1 MRTAIIRGKDLDQET
16 VCDTL
21 ALFFSSDFLGF
32 EDISPVRLNDADVII
47 VNLCKAGDGDLHRLR
62 ARRAALEAF
71 PRIAIVTRGHR
82 TELQQAEA
90 LGFAHIHFAD
100 DPVGTLVKRV
110 RDLGAPRPLYALPDG
125 VSRPMAAAYEK
136 TSAVLEEMHL
146 ASVTD
151 GPIPVDRSKDA
162 ARDLLNV
169 LERDGVHAW
178 LKAVKTHHSP
188 TFGHSLE
195 VAGLAGWFANELG
208 WTRSECLQVTA
219 GGLLHDIGKSRIPL
233 AVLDKPAVLNE
244 AERDLVRKHAEFGY
258 QIIKH
263 RTEVDNETKEIVF
276 FHHELLDGSGYPF
289 GLSADRISLKVRL
302 VTICDLYSALTEER
316 AYKETLTPRQAIAV
330 MNKMDRKIDQDLY
343 RTFRSLIL
351 PREGFGRVQ
360 RA

>member
-1 MRTAIIRGKDLDQET
+1 MRIAIIRSKDFEDKS
-16 VCDTL
+16 VCDKL
-21 ALFFSSDFLGF
+21 ALLFSSDFLVF
-32 EDISPVRLNDADVII
+32 NDISPVRLNTADVVI
-47 VNLCKAGDGDLHRLR
+47 VELSKSNDGDMHLLR
-62 ARRAALEAF
+62 ARSAAFEAF
-71 PRIAIVTRGHR
+71 PKIAIVTRGHR
-82 TELQQAEA
+82 TEIQQAEA

-125 VSRPMAAAYEK
+125 FSRPMAAVYEK
-136 TSAVLEEMHL
+136 TSTVLEEMHL

-162 ARDLLNV
+162 ARDLLNA
-169 LERDGVHAW
+169 LEMDGVHAW
-178 LKAVKTHHSP
+178 LNAVKTHHSP

-233 AVLDKPAVLNE
+233 AVLDKPDALNE
-244 AERDLVRKHAEFGY
+244 AERDLVRNHAEFGY

-276 FHHELLDGSGYPF
+276 FHHEFLDGFGYPF

-302 VTICDLYSALTEER
+302 VTICDLYLALSEER
-316 AYKETLTPRQAIAV
+316 AYKETLSPRQAIAL
-330 MNKMDRKIDQDLY
+330 MNRMDTKIDQELY
-343 RTFRSLIL
+343 AKFRSLIL